1 MHNIRAQ
8 RGASFFSWL
17 VILVVVVFFA
27 SAGFKLMPHYMDNN
41 ALEKSI
47 LAVEEDKT
55 VGDKIDTV
63 GDFYSYINKS
73 MQVNSI
79 RDLKMDDIIKVTQN
93 NNDFLVHLK
102 YEKRE
107 PLIKNIDLVVTFD
120 KEYRVR
126 AKWVTP

>member
-17 VILVVVVFFA
+17 VILVLIAFFA
-27 SAGFKLMPHYMDNN
+27 SAAFKLIPHYMDNN
-41 ALEKSI
+41 ALEKAI

-63 GDFYSYINKS
+63 GDFYSHISKS

-79 RDLKMDDIIKVTQN
+79 RDLKMDDSFEITQN

-107 PLIKNIDLVVTFD
+107 SLIKNIDLVVTFD

-126 AKWVTP
+126 AK

>member
-8 RGASFFSWL
+8 KGMSFFGWL
-17 VILVVVVFFA
+17 AILVLVAFFA
-27 SAGFKLMPHYMDNN
+27 SAAFKLIPHYMDNK
-41 ALEKSI
+41 ALEKAI
-47 LAVEEDKT
+47 MAVEMDKAT
-55 VGDKIDTV
+55 GDKISSV
-63 GDFYSYINKS
+63 ADFYSHISKS
-73 MQVNSI
+73 MQINSI
-79 RDLKMDDIIKVTQN
+79 RDLKMDDILEVKQA

-126 AKWVTP
+126 AK

>member
-1 MHNIRAQ
+1 
-8 RGASFFSWL
+8 
-17 VILVVVVFFA
+17 
-27 SAGFKLMPHYMDNN
+27 MDNK
-41 ALEKSI
+41 ALEKAI
-47 LAVEEDKT
+47 MAVEEDKT

-63 GDFYSYINKS
+63 SDFYSYISKS